1 MKILLVG
8 DQHHRLELPY
18 AAAFEDGRRGEWE
31 NVVATIHSASH
42 RADLVILM
50 GDNLNAR
57 HNHSSVLADFVNFLQ
72 GFGKK
77 EVRILT
83 GNHERYGLST
93 ALDFLDLTMKE
104 NWCVHT
110 TPCGPVNFNGTTI
123 SFIPYMTPAM
133 VEGAEGNEDAVEKF
147 METLV
152 PADIA
157 VMHQGITGAKVHG
170 TMVDLFNEMVFP
182 QTTLEKKFKKIFSG
196 HIHQAQ
202 TVGKK
207 IQMTGSIFSMEVGEH
222 SKSIFMYDTE
232 TGTVEDIPLPVRGI
246 YLVED
251 KKDMSKI
258 PDDSIVKYIVTD
270 KAIDVEEKKKEM
282 ERFDASFVI
291 EKYPME
297 RRKMHVADGAMD
309 LDINSLLEMYAKSKN
324 VLYSSL
330 REGLDLL
337 LAHDN
342 SRT

>member
-31 NVVATIHSASH
+31 DVVATIHMASEK
-42 RADLVILM
+42 ADLVILM

-72 GFGKK
+72 GFRK

-93 ALDFLDLTMKE
+93 ALDFLENAMKE
-104 NWCVHT
+104 KWIVHT
-110 TPCGPVNFNGTTI
+110 TPCGSVNFEGTKI
-123 SFIPYMTPAM
+123 AFIPYMTAAM
-133 VEGAEGNEDAVEKF
+133 VAGTASNEEAVKAF
-147 METLV
+147 MESS
-152 PADIA
+152 PGADIA

-182 QTTLEKKFKKIFSG
+182 QEELEKRYKKVFSG

-202 TVGKK
+202 KVGTK
-207 IQMTGSIFSMEVGEH
+207 IQMTGSIFTMEVGEH
-222 SKSIFMYDTE
+222 SKSVFMYDTD
-232 TGTVEDIPLPVRGI
+232 TGTTEEIPLPVRGI

-251 KKDMSKI
+251 NMDMSKI
-258 PDDSIVKYIVTD
+258 PDNSIVKYIVTD
-270 KAIDVEEKKKEM
+270 KEIDLDKKKKEM

-309 LDINSLLEMYAKSKN
+309 LDINSLLEMYGKSRGI
-324 VLYSSL
+324 LYTDL
-330 REGLDLL
+330 KKGLDLL
-337 LAHDN
+337 LVHDN